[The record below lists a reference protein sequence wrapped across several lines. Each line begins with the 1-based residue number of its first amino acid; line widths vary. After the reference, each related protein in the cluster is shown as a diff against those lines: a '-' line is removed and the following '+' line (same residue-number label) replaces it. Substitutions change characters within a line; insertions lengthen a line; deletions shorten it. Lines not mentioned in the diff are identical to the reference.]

1 MYKLVAA
8 SIVTAITLSVA
19 VPVVWADTALS
30 GKEIKQLISGN
41 TAVGERWKKR
51 VGREYI
57 SKEVMFKTYFYVNG
71 QLVEKGDAVV
81 GGASASQIPAHGT
94 WKVKKNKLCFTFSD
108 SLRNKG
114 KQMCRKVIQKD
125 DGTYELTTGKG
136 EVKRVWKE
144 ILPGNPHN
152 LE

>member
-8 SIVTAITLSVA
+8 SIVTAITLSVT

-41 TAVGERWKKR
+41 TAVGERWKRTVEK
-51 VGREYI
+51 EYV
-57 SKEVMFKTYFYVNG
+57 SKGVMFKTYFSENG
-71 QLVEKGDAVV
+71 QLVEKGDAV
-81 GGASASQIPAHGT
+81 GRASGSYVPAHGS
-94 WKVKKNKLCFTFSD
+94 WEVKKNKLCFTFSD
-108 SLRNKG
+108 SLRKVG
-114 KQMCRKVIQKD
+114 EQVCRKIIQKD
-125 DGTYELTTGKG
+125 DGTFELTKKGK
-136 EVKRVWKE
+136 VMRVWKE